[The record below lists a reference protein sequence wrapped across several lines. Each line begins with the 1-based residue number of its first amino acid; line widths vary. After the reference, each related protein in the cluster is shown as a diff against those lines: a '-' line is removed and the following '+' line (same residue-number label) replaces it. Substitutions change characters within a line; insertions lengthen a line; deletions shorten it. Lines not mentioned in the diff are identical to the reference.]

1 MTGALLKKILEASA
15 QNRGEGSY
23 LQLHGIEIDEPSL
36 TFRIGNELVRTD
48 RNYTIAMNDFL
59 LAGYD
64 YKFLTRDTEG
74 IVHITEPNTESM
86 ADLRNDLRK
95 AVISYLEKR
104 D

>member
-1 MTGALLKKILEASA
+1 
-15 QNRGEGSY
+15 
-23 LQLHGIEIDEPSL
+23 
-36 TFRIGNELVRTD
+36 
-48 RNYTIAMNDFL
+48 MNDFL

-74 IVHITEPNTESM
+74 IGHIKEPNTESM

-104 D
+104 DK